1 MKQGSSS
8 RKVNE
13 QAHCKYSAF
22 RDKRSAF
29 KHGDYYVMR
38 G

>member
-13 QAHCKYSAF
+13 QA